1 MDDQCRQNYCLLFA
15 AARLGSQLS
24 ELRMRFSRTCRARL
38 LTRVVG
44 ADVTASG
51 GHLSR
56 DLSELI
62 ETYLSHTKKERGM
75 KRKVRSR
82 AGTTVASVRIT
93 AFTAPDD
100 SSLSQHK
107 VVIQSAYALSASS
120 KNTRGELCH
129 ASVSEP
135 RLKALLSSNAAA
147 LRELTKQTTA
157 LARLSRRTNHLLA
170 SEGYSHLLEQQVKV
184 VNLTFARYIK
194 SREELFLYIKTS
206 TSRRASGGRNF
217 MASPREQ
224 CGTIRFETSQF

>member
-1 MDDQCRQNYCLLFA
+1 
-15 AARLGSQLS
+15 
-24 ELRMRFSRTCRARL
+24 
-38 LTRVVG
+38 
-44 ADVTASG
+44 
-51 GHLSR
+51 
-56 DLSELI
+56 
-62 ETYLSHTKKERGM
+62 M

-93 AFTAPDD
+93 ASTAPDD

-157 LARLSRRTNHLLA
+157 LARLSRRTNHPLA

-206 TSRRASGGRNF
+206 FWRSKFYGESAGTVRNDSIRNQPILKQLMNSAAPPSPAKQLASSSDGTRAPGRDALVGN
-217 MASPREQ
+217 AS
-224 CGTIRFETSQF
+224 